1 MHTACENCETQ
12 VAATN
17 QMRQA
22 LDKAQASELQTTTQL
37 AKLRN
42 ELRQVSQ
49 ERDELRHMLAEVRAQ
64 IARLGQGIDVWTGSL
79 SAATQA
85 VKNSEHNHG

>member
-1 MHTACENCETQ
+1 MSTACENCETQ

-17 QMRQA
+17 QMRLA

-37 AKLRN
+37 AKLRI
-42 ELRQVSQ
+42 ELRQVEQ
-49 ERDELRHMLAEVRAQ
+49 ERNELRHRLGEVRAQ

-79 SAATQA
+79 DAAKQA
-85 VKNSEHNHG
+85 AQNSERDHA

>member
-1 MHTACENCETQ
+1 MQTTCDNCETQ

-22 LDKAQASELQTTTQL
+22 LDNAQASELQTTTQL
-37 AKLRN
+37 AKLRI
-42 ELRQVSQ
+42 ELRQVEQ
-49 ERDELRHMLAEVRAQ
+49 ERDELRHRLAEVRAQ

-79 SAATQA
+79 NQAKQA
-85 VKNSEHNHG
+85 VQNSEHDHG